1 MILGYDIE
9 QLFSLGNLIYSAI
22 IGLLMWWVKDRYFQ
36 KQQLRSGD
44 IDNEIKEAEQGLK
57 EVELLRETINVYK
70 EINVDLR
77 QEVSDLRTV
86 VKTHKTDAKKL
97 EELGDKI
104 NELFIQLAVEKENSK
119 KLLTE
124 NNELRKQY
132 SALQKA
138 HEELK
143 EEFEAYK
150 AKHK

>member
-97 EELGDKI
+97 EELEDKI

>member
-1 MILGYDIE
+1 MILGYNINDI
-9 QLFSLGNLIYSAI
+9 FTFGNLIYTAVV
-22 IGLLMWWVKDRYFQ
+22 GVLMWWLKDRFFQ
-36 KQQLRSGD
+36 KQLLRAGN

-77 QEVSDLRTV
+77 LEVSELRIAI
-86 VKTHKTDAKKL
+86 KTYKTDGKKL
-97 EELGDKI
+97 EELEEKI
-104 NELFIQLAVEKENSK
+104 NDLFTQLAIEKENSK

-124 NNELRKQY
+124 NTELRKKY
-132 SALQKA
+132 NALEKA

-143 EEFEAYK
+143 QEFETYK

>member
-1 MILGYDIE
+1 MVFGYEFSDI
-9 QLFSLGNLIYSAI
+9 FTLGNLIYTAI
-22 IGLLMWWVKDRYFQ
+22 VGILTWWLKERVFQ

-77 QEVSDLRTV
+77 QEVNDLRTV
-86 VKTHKTDAKKL
+86 VKSHKTDAKKL
-97 EELGDKI
+97 EELEDKI